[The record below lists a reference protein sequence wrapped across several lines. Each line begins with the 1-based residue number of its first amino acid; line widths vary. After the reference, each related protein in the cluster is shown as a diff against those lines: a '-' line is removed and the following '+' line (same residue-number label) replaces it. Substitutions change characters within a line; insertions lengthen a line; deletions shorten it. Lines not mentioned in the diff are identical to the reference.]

1 MKAIKNARGRF
12 FGAALAVIAS
22 FALSAPARAD
32 VTVNPGSINF
42 ASQDIGVISRLV
54 SVTITN
60 SGSTRMT
67 IARARVSPA
76 QFSYRGPSRR
86 FTLRPRQS
94 VRVAFTFR
102 PTAAQEFNGTF
113 TLVQADGKRVHIPL
127 AGTGAGARRRSD
139 RWSRSKPTMKVDP
152 ATVSL
157 LPEAK
162 QTFTA
167 TVSGRNDDGVTW
179 SVTCGSITSGG
190 LRGFYTAP
198 AAPGS
203 CTVTG
208 RLKSDPGVRVEA
220 AVTVTGAAD
229 EAAVAPSIT
238 SQPANRAVTAGQAAA
253 FAVSAAGTAPLSY
266 QWKKNGAN
274 IAGATSSGYTT
285 PSTTTADNGA
295 QFTVVV
301 SNSAGSATS
310 NAAALTVNSAAAAPS
325 ITSQPANRTVTAG
338 QTAAFTVSAAG
349 TAPLSYQ
356 WKKNGANIA
365 GATSSG
371 YTTPSTTTADNGAQF
386 TVVVSNS
393 SGSATSNAAAL
404 TVSASTLL
412 LSVNPASLSFG
423 NVNVGS
429 SSTQSVTFTNSGNA
443 GVTISNVAHSG
454 AGFSVSGLASGQ
466 ILSPGQAGTL
476 SVTFT
481 PSASG
486 SFNGSIT
493 VTSNSSNSPGSVSLS
508 GSGVQLVPHRALL
521 TWTPSTSSVVGYQV
535 YTSAVAGGPYTKLTA
550 SLVTTPSYTDS
561 AVQSGKAYYYVVT
574 GVSATDSESAYSN
587 EVAALIP

>member
-22 FALSAPARAD
+22 FVLSAPARAD

-42 ASQDIGVISRLV
+42 ASQDIGVTSRSV

-76 QFSYRGPSRR
+76 RFSYRGPSRR

-102 PTAAQEFNGTF
+102 PTAAQEFSGTF

-198 AAPGS
+198 AAPGF

-220 AVTVTGAAD
+220 VVTVAGAAA
-229 EAAVAPSIT
+229 EAAAAPSIT
-238 SQPANRAVTAGQAAA
+238 SQPANRTVTAGQTAA

-310 NAAALTVNSAAAAPS
+310 NAAT
-325 ITSQPANRTVTAG
+325 
-338 QTAAFTVSAAG
+338 
-349 TAPLSYQ
+349 
-356 WKKNGANIA
+356 
-365 GATSSG
+365 
-371 YTTPSTTTADNGAQF
+371 
-386 TVVVSNS
+386 
-393 SGSATSNAAAL
+393 L

-466 ILSPGQAGTL
+466 ILSPGQTGTL

-508 GSGVQLVPHRALL
+508 GSGVHLVPHRALL

-561 AVQSGKAYYYVVT
+561 TVQSGKVYYYVVT